1 MKIKT
6 ILVDDEILAMRL
18 FELECADFEDIEIV
32 ASFESPVKAI
42 EYVETHEVD
51 MAVLDIEMPEMNGIE
66 LGKALKKRKKDIIL
80 IFITAYQ
87 QYAMEAYQL
96 RSPVYLEKP
105 YRREDLMYA
114 LDMAR
119 LMQKG
124 KNKPI
129 FIRTFGYFDVYVNE
143 KLIYFSNKKSKE
155 LLAYLVDRRGNS
167 VNNEQAIAILWE
179 EATNEKKYQSKFRR
193 VVKDLRDT
201 LVQYGIGDI
210 LIEHPNFRAVNTKLF
225 DCDLYQWLEEYSRFP
240 HDFNGNYMTEYS
252 WAEETL
258 GFLMNL

>member
-6 ILVDDEILAMRL
+6 ILVDDEILAMHL

-66 LGKALKKRKKDIIL
+66 LGKALKRRKKDIIL

-105 YRREDLMYA
+105 YSREDLIYA

-155 LLAYLVDRRGNS
+155 LLAYLVDRQGSS
-167 VNNEQAIAILWE
+167 VNNEQAITVLWE
-179 EATNEKKYQSKFRR
+179 DATNEKKYQSKFRR

-201 LVQYGIGDI
+201 LVQYGIGDL
-210 LIEHPNFRAVNTKLF
+210 LIEHPNFRAVNVKLF
-225 DCDLYQWLEEYSRFP
+225 DCDLYQWLEEYARFP
-240 HDFNGNYMTEYS
+240 HAFNGNYMMEYS

-258 GFLMNL
+258 GFLMSL